1 MFVIDKY
8 KIQWKSLICSI
19 FKNLVKF
26 SDIDFIRII
35 VDQHL
40 IFDFDS
46 NVQSLNMIN
55 ILAEIIQNEKYFS
68 IK

>member
-1 MFVIDKY
+1 
-8 KIQWKSLICSI
+8 LICSI

-26 SDIDFIRII
+26 SDIDFIRVI
-35 VDQHL
+35 VDQYL

-68 IK
+68 LKSDKKIECQE